1 MKMRALLVFVLAA
14 IALGVL
20 PAIALS
26 DPVIE
31 VEPVEIDFGNVEQ
44 GLTASINL
52 AISNLGDERPD

>member
-44 GLTASINL
+44 GLTTSIDL